1 MLNPNS
7 KPSFDLEG
15 DARQSADLKVG
26 LKMPEIERRPM
37 PVMSDQEL
45 YSRLGASDGLQVGSD
60 QPTKI
65 DFSAQDE
72 HTHRQIKGDSGIAC
86 RR

>member
-1 MLNPNS
+1 MNTMYPGS
-7 KPSFDLEG
+7 DLEG
-15 DARQSADLKVG
+15 DARESADLKVG
-26 LKMPEIERRPM
+26 LKMPEIKRRPM

-45 YSRLGASDGLQVGSD
+45 YLRLGVPDGLQVSSD

-72 HTHRQIKGDSGIAC
+72 AAHGQTSIKQEGG
-86 RR
+86 R